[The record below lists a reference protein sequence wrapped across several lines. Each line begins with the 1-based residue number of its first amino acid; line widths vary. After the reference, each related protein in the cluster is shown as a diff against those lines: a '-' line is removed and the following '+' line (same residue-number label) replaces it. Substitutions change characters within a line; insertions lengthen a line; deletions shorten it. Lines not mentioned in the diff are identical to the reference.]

1 MLESQVT
8 LYLVHEN
15 NKEVQEVYC
24 HYSQD
29 MLFLEVSLAQ
39 LSIAVV
45 YPLVVISVYV
55 AHSSRAVGI
64 ISHLPM
70 MFWLK

>member
-1 MLESQVT
+1 MLEAQVT

-24 HYSQD
+24 YYSQD

-64 ISHLPM
+64 ISHLSM
-70 MFWLK
+70 IFWLK